1 MISGIGYGLAG
12 LLLILTVI
20 FLALCIRYRRRLSDI
35 YGNLPLRRKRLS
47 VPTVPLDKQEMDE
60 RYPRM
65 PQNGAVAQAP
75 NLQPSSDFLSI
86 SEPSRSS
93 MDTSHV
99 DRASSRRPTPC
110 PRVSRP
116 PTEVYMTPAYTV
128 RQADQRS
135 NFDDRASEAASSVT
149 YTSAAEKNLHG
160 HSYFE
165 GGTAEIFR
173 KHIDLTHLAPLTS
186 DPVTGTNVDDCGY
199 AQPNV
204 HTNPLFSNEDRMSKC
219 SSFATLDLDN
229 YPSLANDLEA
239 NWKTQQNPQYLKGQ
253 TEQATQ
259 VPLTEE
265 AIREHNSNARVHGT
279 RVPNTSIRVYDQ
291 VPDEEEYNKRQSLG
305 SMVLHI

>member
-1 MISGIGYGLAG
+1 MITGIGYGLAG

-35 YGNLPLRRKRLS
+35 YGNLPHRRRRLS
-47 VPTVPLDKQEMDE
+47 VPTIALDKQEMDE

-75 NLQPSSDFLSI
+75 NLQPSSGFLPI

-99 DRASSRRPTPC
+99 DGNSLRRPTAR

-116 PTEVYMTPAYTV
+116 PTEGYMTPVHTISHSG
-128 RQADQRS
+128 QRS
-135 NFDDRASEAASSVT
+135 NFEDRASEAASSVT

-186 DPVTGTNVDDCGY
+186 DPVTGTNVDDHGY
-199 AQPNV
+199 AQPNI

-229 YPSLANDLEA
+229 YPSLVNDLEA
-239 NWKTQQNPQYLKGQ
+239 NWKTQQNPHYLQGQ

-265 AIREHNSNARVHGT
+265 AIREHNSNTGVHGL
-279 RVPNTSIRVYDQ
+279 RMPNTNTFVYDQ
-291 VPDEEEYNKRQSLG
+291 VADEEEYNKRQSFG